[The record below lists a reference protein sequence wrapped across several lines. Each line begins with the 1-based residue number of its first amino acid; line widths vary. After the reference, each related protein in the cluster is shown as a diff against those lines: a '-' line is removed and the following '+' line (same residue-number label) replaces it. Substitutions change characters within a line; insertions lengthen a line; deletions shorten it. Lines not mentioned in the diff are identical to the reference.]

1 MKEFTSTV
9 TLTFDLNN
17 LEAESKEDYI
27 RLLKLQYQEYYNI
40 NIKTEEISE
49 IKKYNLKATEW
60 NYFM

>member
-9 TLTFDLNN
+9 TLAFDLNN

-40 NIKTEEISE
+40 NIMTEEISD
-49 IKKYNLKATEW
+49 IKEYTLEATE
-60 NYFM
+60 

>member
-40 NIKTEEISE
+40 NIMTEEISY
-49 IKKYNLKATEW
+49 IKEYNLEATE
-60 NYFM
+60 

>member
-40 NIKTEEISE
+40 NIMTEEISDIIE
-49 IKKYNLKATEW
+49 YNLEATEW
-60 NYFM
+60 RTIK

>member
-17 LEAESKEDYI
+17 LEAESKEDYF

-40 NIKTEEISE
+40 NIMTEEISDIIE
-49 IKKYNLKATEW
+49 YNLEATE
-60 NYFM
+60 

>member
-40 NIKTEEISE
+40 NIMTEEISD
-49 IKKYNLKATEW
+49 IKEYNLKATEW
-60 NYFM
+60 NF

>member
-27 RLLKLQYQEYYNI
+27 RLLKLQYLDLYNLE
-40 NIKTEEISE
+40 IKDYEISNIQE
-49 IKKYNLKATEW
+49 T
-60 NYFM
+60 

>member
-40 NIKTEEISE
+40 SIMTEEISDIIE
-49 IKKYNLKATEW
+49 YNLEATEW
-60 NYFM
+60 NTM

>member
-40 NIKTEEISE
+40 SIMTEEISDIIE
-49 IKKYNLKATEW
+49 YNLEATE
-60 NYFM
+60 

>member
-27 RLLKLQYQEYYNI
+27 RFTMRSL
-40 NIKTEEISE
+40 
-49 IKKYNLKATEW
+49 
-60 NYFM
+60 

>member
-40 NIKTEEISE
+40 NIMTEEISDIIE
-49 IKKYNLKATEW
+49 YNFEAT
-60 NYFM
+60 

>member
-17 LEAESKEDYI
+17 LEAESKEVYI

-40 NIKTEEISE
+40 NIMTEEISD
-49 IKKYNLKATEW
+49 IKEFNCSP
-60 NYFM
+60 

>member
-1 MKEFTSTV
+1 MKEYTSTV

-40 NIKTEEISE
+40 NIMTEEISD
-49 IKKYNLKATEW
+49 IKEYNLEATEW
-60 NYFM
+60 NF

>member
-27 RLLKLQYQEYYNI
+27 AKLKEQYQEHYLEWYNI
-40 NIKTEEISE
+40 NIMTEDISDIIE
-49 IKKYNLKATEW
+49 YNLEATE
-60 NYFM
+60 

>member
-40 NIKTEEISE
+40 NIMTEEISDIIE
-49 IKKYNLKATEW
+49 YNLEATEW
-60 NYFM
+60 NF

>member
-27 RLLKLQYQEYYNI
+27 RLLKLQYLELYNI
-40 NIKTEEISE
+40 SIMTEEISD
-49 IKKYNLKATEW
+49 IKEYNLEATEW
-60 NYFM
+60 NTM

>member
-40 NIKTEEISE
+40 NIMTEEISDIIE
-49 IKKYNLKATEW
+49 YNLEATEW
-60 NYFM
+60 NYIK